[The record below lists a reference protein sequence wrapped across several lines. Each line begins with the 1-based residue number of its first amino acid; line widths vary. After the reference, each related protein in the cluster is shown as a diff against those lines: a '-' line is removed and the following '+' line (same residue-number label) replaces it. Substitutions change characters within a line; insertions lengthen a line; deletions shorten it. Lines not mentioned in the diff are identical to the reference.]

1 MPRHGDPEMGKP
13 LLEEGRD
20 KVASGPRDLAVSLPG
35 YVKDDGSQSWY
46 YARARTDADRHDS
59 DHGGPPAADV
69 RTTVVDGRG
78 LAEPPTLDQHGLQ
91 LVPQRTRLSTA
102 DFYEEDAGGK
112 IRAEYY
118 PEMVEA
124 IKAATGAAHV
134 VVFHHQVRN
143 VQKNTGDHKNLHT
156 TVQGYAHGVHSD
168 THPRSAE
175 AQFLSMAAKLE
186 PQYRSGRYIY
196 LNAWRNIR

>member
-1 MPRHGDPEMGKP
+1 
-13 LLEEGRD
+13 
-20 KVASGPRDLAVSLPG
+20 
-35 YVKDDGSQSWY
+35 
-46 YARARTDADRHDS
+46 
-59 DHGGPPAADV
+59 
-69 RTTVVDGRG
+69 
-78 LAEPPTLDQHGLQ
+78 
-91 LVPQRTRLSTA
+91 
-102 DFYEEDAGGK
+102 
-112 IRAEYY
+112 
-118 PEMVEA
+118 MVEA

-175 AQFLSMAAKLE
+175 AQFISMAAKLE
-186 PQYRSGRYIY
+186 PQYRSGRYLY